1 MVVVKRLH
9 NRKVPVLVIVIVMVM
24 VMVIAMVIVNCHL
37 HGPGHSHRNCNST
50 SASANTQVDGVV
62 MIKTFDKV
70 PVKTDAAEMESAHL
84 LKDTYI

>member
-37 HGPGHSHRNCNST
+37 HGPGHS
-50 SASANTQVDGVV
+50 QVDGVGGS
-62 MIKTFDKV
+62 K
-70 PVKTDAAEMESAHL
+70 L
-84 LKDTYI
+84 LTRYRSRLMQQRWRVLTY

>member
-1 MVVVKRLH
+1 
-9 NRKVPVLVIVIVMVM
+9 MVM

-37 HGPGHSHRNCNST
+37 HGPGHS
-50 SASANTQVDGVV
+50 QVDGVV

>member
-1 MVVVKRLH
+1 MSH
-9 NRKVPVLVIVIVMVM
+9 LVTFLLSH
-24 VMVIAMVIVNCHL
+24 MVIVNCHL
-37 HGPGHSHRNCNST
+37 HGPGHS
-50 SASANTQVDGVV
+50 QVDGVV

>member
-24 VMVIAMVIVNCHL
+24 VMVIAMVIVNCHV
-37 HGPGHSHRNCNST
+37 HGPGHSH
-50 SASANTQVDGVV
+50 VDGVV
-62 MIKTFDKV
+62 RIKTFDKV

-84 LKDTYI
+84 LKDTYILCILCISYIW